1 MSKLISIA
9 PETHQDLRWRRPS
22 NFLFATSDHLMPLG
36 LQEAGKAIVGL
47 PAAFIK
53 LGDNFMLVATQGLR
67 NGENLVVQES
77 GKWLAA
83 HLPDAYLGFPFRM
96 SRLDKDRYQ
105 VCIEEESEFVLK
117 ADEVPEKAKGWRP
130 FFDEEGKLADS
141 VAQLAKQMQKHA
153 TDLVA
158 AERATEKLAEYEL
171 IREWDFAVGDEESP
185 VQVKGLYTIDQQAL
199 GKLDGD
205 ALVALRDAGALFLAH
220 AQLMSSYH
228 MQALIQI
235 AGQRWKKPGESELEF
250 GESEETG
257 NISFDNL

>member
-22 NFLFATSDHLMPLG
+22 NFLFASNDHLMPLG
-36 LQEAGKAIVGL
+36 LRESGKAIVGL

-53 LGDNFMLVATQGLR
+53 VGDNFMLVAVQGLR

-77 GKWLAA
+77 GKWLAS

-96 SRLDKDRYQ
+96 SRIDKDRYQ

-141 VAQLAKQMQKHA
+141 VSQLATQMQKHA
-153 TDLVA
+153 TDLLA
-158 AERATEKLAEYEL
+158 AERAAEKLTEHEL
-171 IREWDFAVGDEESP
+171 IKEWEISAGDEEAP
-185 VQVKGLYTIDQQAL
+185 VQVKGLYAIDQAKL
-199 GKLDGD
+199 SELDGD
-205 ALVALRDAGALFLAH
+205 ALIALRDSGALFLAH

-228 MQALIQI
+228 MPALTQI
-235 AGQRWKKPGESELEF
+235 AGQRWKKPEDSELEF
-250 GESEETG
+250 GEPEETG